1 MLLLIL
7 FMDTDSI
14 LNVMLTF
21 LNFLLNGGAVI
32 WALALCSIIA
42 VTIFFYKVW
51 QFWGQLKLSNNTSD
65 SARKLL
71 DINQR
76 SEALLHVNGQQ
87 NPRSTIIAS
96 TLQLFDN
103 STLSLPQAK
112 AEIVRIAQLLIGQL
126 HSYLRVLEVIAMI
139 APLLGLLGTVL
150 GMIEAFKA
158 MEAAGSQVNPAILS
172 GGIWQALLTTAVGMA
187 VAIPVSIAHSWLERR
202 VEVETDK
209 IQDDINWLFTF
220 QAEFTNQHNNSG
232 QSVTNLQ
239 NVS

>member
-1 MLLLIL
+1 
-7 FMDTDSI
+7 
-14 LNVMLTF
+14 MLTF

-32 WALALCSIIA
+32 WALALCSVIA
-42 VTIFFYKVW
+42 VTVFFYKIW
-51 QFWGQLKLSNNTSD
+51 QFWGQLQLASNNSD
-65 SARKLL
+65 AARKLWAL
-71 DINQR
+71 NQR
-76 SEALLHVNGQQ
+76 SEALLKVNRQL
-87 NPRSTIIAS
+87 NPRSKIIAS
-96 TLQLFDN
+96 TLSLFEH
-103 STLSLPQAK
+103 SALSLSEAK
-112 AEIVRIAQLLIGQL
+112 AEVVRIAQLLISQL

-220 QAEFTNQHNNSG
+220 ETEIARNSNALS
-232 QSVTNLQ
+232 QSVANLQ
-239 NVS
+239 SVS